1 MAKQIRV
8 NIRGR
13 WYNVQ
18 VGKSMGG
25 HVEAV
30 VDGEQFVVELDGGK
44 SVSSDDTTISNTI
57 PSSTGT
63 SGLRGIVKSG
73 EKLVRSP
80 MPGTIVAMSVDVGQT
95 VQEGD
100 EICMLET
107 MKMEQSIRFNT
118 SGTIKKLLVKPSESV
133 QTSSPL
139 LELD

>member
-18 VGKSMGG
+18 VGKSMRG

-44 SVSSDDTTISNTI
+44 SVSADDTTSNTI
-57 PSSTGT
+57 SISKGT
-63 SGLRGIVKSG
+63 SDLRGIVKSG

-118 SGTIKKLLVKPSESV
+118 SGTVKKLLVKPSDSV

>member
-18 VGKSMGG
+18 VGKSMRG

-44 SVSSDDTTISNTI
+44 SVSADDTTSNTI
-57 PSSTGT
+57 SSSKGT

-107 MKMEQSIRFNT
+107 MKMEQSIRFNA
-118 SGTIKKLLVKPSESV
+118 SGTVKKLLVKPSDSV

>member
-18 VGKSMGG
+18 VGKSMRG

-44 SVSSDDTTISNTI
+44 SVSADDTTSNTI
-57 PSSTGT
+57 SISKGT

-80 MPGTIVAMSVDVGQT
+80 MPGTIVAMSVGVGQT

-118 SGTIKKLLVKPSESV
+118 SGTVKKLLVKPSDSV

>member
-18 VGKSMGG
+18 VGKLMGG

-44 SVSSDDTTISNTI
+44 SVFADETTTSNNI
-57 PSSTGT
+57 PSSKGT

-118 SGTIKKLLVKPSESV
+118 SGTVKKLLVKPSESV

>member
-18 VGKSMGG
+18 VGKSMSG

-44 SVSSDDTTISNTI
+44 LVSADDTTSNTI
-57 PSSTGT
+57 SSSKGT

-118 SGTIKKLLVKPSESV
+118 SGTVKKLLVKPSESV

>member
-18 VGKSMGG
+18 VGKSMRG

-44 SVSSDDTTISNTI
+44 SVSADDTTSNTI
-57 PSSTGT
+57 SSSKGT

-118 SGTIKKLLVKPSESV
+118 SGTVKKLLVKPSDSV

>member
-1 MAKQIRV
+1 VAKQIRV

-18 VGKSMGG
+18 VGKSMRG

-44 SVSSDDTTISNTI
+44 SVSADDTTSNTI
-57 PSSTGT
+57 SISKGT

-118 SGTIKKLLVKPSESV
+118 SGTVKKLLVKPSDSV

>member
-18 VGKSMGG
+18 VGKSMRG

-30 VDGEQFVVELDGGK
+30 VDGEQFVVELDGGN
-44 SVSSDDTTISNTI
+44 SVSADDTTSNTI
-57 PSSTGT
+57 SSSKGT

-107 MKMEQSIRFNT
+107 MKMEQSIRFNA
-118 SGTIKKLLVKPSESV
+118 SGTVKKLLVKPSDSV

>member
-1 MAKQIRV
+1 MVKQIRV

-18 VGKSMGG
+18 VGKSMSG

-30 VDGEQFVVELDGGK
+30 VDGEQFIVELDGGK
-44 SVSSDDTTISNTI
+44 SVATEGNSTSETV
-57 PSSTGT
+57 PSSKGA

-73 EKLVRSP
+73 EKVVRSP
-80 MPGTIVAMSVDVGQT
+80 MPGTIVAISVELGQA

-118 SGTIKKLLVKPSESV
+118 SGTVKKVLVKSGESV
-133 QTSSPL
+133 QTASPL